1 MSSRTKGKKSPP
13 PHVSEP
19 NGCRPLMENGRMK
32 TNRIAI
38 ILTLVNLALLV
49 ALVGRGRPVAA
60 QDVPD
65 VLRARSWELLDASG
79 QSRATMT
86 VSPGGE
92 AVLRLRDRNG
102 TIRVK
107 LGADEQG
114 SGLLLLNASTEPGA
128 QVLATAKASTLTL
141 TNPDGRKQVI
151 AP

>member
-1 MSSRTKGKKSPP
+1 
-13 PHVSEP
+13 
-19 NGCRPLMENGRMK
+19 MK
-32 TNRIAI
+32 TNRVAI
-38 ILTLVNLALLV
+38 VLTLLNLALLI
-49 ALVGRGRPVAA
+49 ALVGRGWPVAA

-65 VLRARSWELLDASG
+65 VLRARSWELVDASG
-79 QSRATMT
+79 RSRATMT
-86 VSPGGE
+86 VSPEGE

-107 LGADEQG
+107 LGADERG

-128 QVLATAKASTLTL
+128 QVLATATASTLTL